1 MKRLFDA
8 LVAAAGLL
16 LLSPLLLCA
25 GLAVVVFDGWPVF
38 FFQERIGRRG
48 RPFRIVKFCSMRAP
62 VDGRSHDFD
71 LGNQSRVTRLGR
83 FLRTTKID
91 ELPQL
96 WNVLKGEMSL
106 VGPRPEVRRWTEVYP
121 ERWAV
126 VHSVRPGITDPA
138 SILYRH
144 EEEILSASA
153 DPEKTYRVEILPRK
167 LELYEGYVRSHSF
180 SGDMRLLCATFLAV
194 IKTKP

>member
-25 GLAVVVFDGWPVF
+25 GLAVIVFDGRPVF

-62 VDGRSHDFD
+62 ADGRSHDFD

-106 VGPRPEVRRWTEVYP
+106 VGPRPEVQKWTEVYP
-121 ERWAV
+121 ERWAL

-144 EEEILSASA
+144 EEKTLSALA
-153 DPEKTYRVEILPRK
+153 NPEKAYREEILPKK
-167 LELYEGYVRSHSF
+167 LELYEEYVRSHSF
-180 SGDMRLLCATFLAV
+180 SGDLRLLMETFLAV

>member
-106 VGPRPEVRRWTEVYP
+106 VGPRPPLPREVEQYEPDALRRL
-121 ERWAV
+121 
-126 VHSVRPGITDPA
+126 HVRPGMTGLWQVSGRSDLSWEESLRLDLRYVDNWSPIVDLQ
-138 SILYRH
+138 ILFRTFR
-144 EEEILSASA
+144 AV
-153 DPEKTYRVEILPRK
+153 T
-167 LELYEGYVRSHSF
+167 GG
-180 SGDMRLLCATFLAV
+180 SGAY
-194 IKTKP
+194 

>member
-1 MKRLFDA
+1 MKRLFDS
-8 LVAAAGLL
+8 LVATVGLL

-25 GLAVVVFDGWPVF
+25 GLAVLLFDGWPVF
-38 FFQERIGRRG
+38 FFQERIGLGG
-48 RPFRIVKFCSMRAP
+48 RSFRIVKFCSMRAP
-62 VDGRSHDFD
+62 ADGRSHDFD

-106 VGPRPEVRRWTEVYP
+106 VGPRPEVQKWTEVYP
-121 ERWAV
+121 ERWAL

-144 EEEILSASA
+144 EEKTLSALA
-153 DPEKTYRVEILPRK
+153 NPEKAYREEILPKK
-167 LELYEGYVRSHSF
+167 LELYEEYVRSHSF
-180 SGDMRLLCATFLAV
+180 SGDLRLLMETFLAV